1 MWVNISCSQTGRV
14 EPEQARPAEQS
25 RLAPKRPRATVDSSI
40 SHSAHSGDAGP
51 SGQIGNAG
59 RVVRQ
64 RVAHPS
70 LESPKERTA
79 AAGEMQRVVFSS
91 GDPSTE

>member
-1 MWVNISCSQTGRV
+1 MWMTISCSQARRV
-14 EPEQARPAEQS
+14 EPDQARLAEQS
-25 RLAPKRPRATVDSSI
+25 RLAPKRPRAMAESSI

-51 SGQIGNAG
+51 SGQTGNAG